1 MKSSLITPYALRVTR
16 TDDPAARPAPG
27 SLRGG
32 AQIAVAV
39 GVMNLTTYGYTI
51 LAARR
56 LGPTGYGGFAAVMN
70 LLLVVSVISLALQ
83 ATAARRISADSDHI
97 RQIEASVLRMGRLA
111 AYAVGGLLL
120 VLSPVVD
127 RLLRLDDLRIAVLVA
142 LTAVPLT
149 LMGGQA
155 GVLQG
160 ERRWGTL
167 AVLYL
172 AAGIPRLVIGAAL
185 VLWQP
190 TELAAVSGVALAA
203 VVPVLVG
210 WWALR
215 AERPPGPAGDHH
227 RGRAIVR
234 ESVANSQALLAFF
247 ALSNLDIVVARHV
260 LDAHA
265 SGLYAAGLIL
275 SKAMLFLPQFVVVLA
290 FPTMAIGRRRGA
302 LLRGIG
308 FIGAVGGLG
317 VAACWVLPGLALVF
331 IGGHEFA
338 GIRADLWSFA
348 LLGTVLAALQLL
360 VYAVLSRERRTGSV
374 VLWLG
379 LGAML
384 LVGWT
389 AHSASGLVTR
399 VTAVDLVLLVVLLVG
414 SLVPAAARAD
424 RDVERDGQLR
434 G

>member
-1 MKSSLITPYALRVTR
+1 VTR
-16 TDDPAARPAPG
+16 PADPETRPAPG
-27 SLRGG
+27 ALRGG

-39 GVMNLTTYGYTI
+39 GIMNLTTYGYTL

-56 LGPTGYGGFAAVMN
+56 LGPTAYGTFAAVMN

-83 ATAARRISADSDHI
+83 ATAARRISADGEHVT
-97 RQIEASVLRMGRLA
+97 QIEESVLRMGRLA

-120 VLSPVVD
+120 VLSPVID

-160 ERRWGTL
+160 ERRWGAL

-172 AAGIPRLVIGAAL
+172 AAGIPRLVVGAVL
-185 VLWQP
+185 LLWQP
-190 TELAAVSGVALAA
+190 TELAAVAGVTVAA
-203 VVPVLVG
+203 VVPVVVG

-247 ALSNLDIVVARHV
+247 ALSNLDIVVARHQ
-260 LDAHA
+260 LGPHA

-290 FPTMAIGRRRGA
+290 FPTMAIGRRAGA

-308 FIGAVGGLG
+308 FIGVVGGLG
-317 VAACWVLPGLALVF
+317 VLACWLLPELALVF
-331 IGGHEFA
+331 IGGDQFR
-338 GIRADLWSFA
+338 GIRDQLWSFA

-360 VYAVLSRERRTGSV
+360 VYAVLSQERRTGSV
-374 VLWLG
+374 VLWVG

-384 LVGWT
+384 VVGSTADSAGGLVG
-389 AHSASGLVTR
+389 R
-399 VTAVDLVLLVVLLVG
+399 VTGVDAVLLVVLLVS
-414 SLVPAAARAD
+414 SLVPAASRAD
-424 RDVERDGQLR
+424 RDVERHREVG